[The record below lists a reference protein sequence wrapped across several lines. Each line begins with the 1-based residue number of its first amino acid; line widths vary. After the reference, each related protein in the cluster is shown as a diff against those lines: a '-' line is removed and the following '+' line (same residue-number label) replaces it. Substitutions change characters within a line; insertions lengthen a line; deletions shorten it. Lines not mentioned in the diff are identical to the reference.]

1 MSDKKI
7 SKNRKKISCE
17 MCLSILKTRLTKF
30 EGNLERILGTIDK
43 AIGKCNSNTEEV
55 EKVEKKCA
63 KCLEVVQEEDA
74 ERIKTWLEVTQE
86 EEGEMIEDLLGV
98 AFVYCQPSVNSQL
111 FMDFVSS
118 LRHSVEG
125 GDDTIRANPPNPY
138 NPCFYYG
145 LKQEHGFDGL
155 FGFSLMGYGNSKKT
169 DF

>member
-1 MSDKKI
+1 MSDEKI
-7 SKNRKKISCE
+7 SKNRSISCG
-17 MCLSILKTRLTKF
+17 MCLSILKTRLTKL
-30 EGNLERILGTIDK
+30 EVNLERILETIDG
-43 AIGKCNSNTEEV
+43 AIGKCNSNIEEV
-55 EKVEKKCA
+55 EKQHGDSEC
-63 KCLEVVQEEDA
+63 
-74 ERIKTWLEVTQE
+74 LEVTQE
-86 EEGEMIEDLLGV
+86 EEGEMIEDLLGA
-98 AFVYCQPSVNSQL
+98 AFVCCQPSVNSQL